1 MPAFAFSVSTIV
13 SSSSRSQPPSIRPR
27 TCSLYASRSSSKVM
41 LRNAGLL
48 TSGEID
54 RIRLVGPIEPA
65 TKRGRSGVRAVHSS
79 AAARASRA
87 PSTFSS

>member
-1 MPAFAFSVSTIV
+1 MSDKITFSPSWSGIAVRRTACFRTLMSRPSTFLFHDVI
-13 SSSSRSQPPSIRPR
+13 
-27 TCSLYASRSSSKVM
+27 

-54 RIRLVGPIEPA
+54 SVRLVGPIEPA
-65 TKRGRSGVRAVHSS
+65 TKRGWAGVLAVHSS

-87 PSTFSS
+87 PSS